1 MPEIADAYRATRG
14 RVRAL
19 VEAAPP
25 GSADLPVPATPAWA
39 VRDVVAHLAG
49 VATDLVEGR
58 VDGIATDE
66 WTAAQVE
73 RGHGESIAQM
83 LDRWDEHGAAVDDMA
98 DALGGG
104 GGQLVADATTHEHDL
119 RHALGVP
126 DDPGARETD
135 AVAIGFRF
143 MCGAVRARRN
153 EVGAPP
159 LLVSHDAGE
168 KLLGAGE
175 PGAWLTI
182 TRFELLRAAT
192 GRRTVDELLAYEWA
206 GDARPELLV
215 YTAVFTPRTA
225 PLGE

>member
-14 RVRAL
+14 RVRTL
-19 VEAAPP
+19 LEAAPA
-25 GSADLPVPATPAWA
+25 GSAGLPVPATPAWA

-73 RGHGESIAQM
+73 RARGQSIDEM
-83 LDRWDEHGAAVDDMA
+83 LDRWDEHGAAVDAMA
-98 DALGGG
+98 DALGAG

-119 RHALGVP
+119 RHAL
-126 DDPGARETD
+126 DEPGARDSD

-143 MCGAVRARRN
+143 MCGGVRARRN
-153 EVGAPP
+153 EAGAPP
-159 LLVSHDAGE
+159 LLVRHDAGV
-168 KLLGAGE
+168 KLLGSGE
-175 PGAWLTI
+175 PGAWLTT

-192 GRRTVDELLAYEWA
+192 GRRTVEELHAYEWA
-206 GDARPELLV
+206 GDARPALLV
-215 YTAVFTPRTA
+215 WEAVFTPRAT